1 MSQVT
6 PEQVRVALQTVLDPA
21 TERDIVTSRQLGEVS
36 VSADGIALHVDLISP
51 GYPLRGG
58 LEAAIRTTLD
68 RFALPITIT
77 WGLKIPRKPPRQD
90 LDRVPSIKNVIAVAA
105 GKGGVGKSTV
115 AVNLSLAL
123 QRLGAKVG
131 MLDADIFG
139 PSVPHMLGPAS
150 RPCDKSVDGQRI
162 IPALHRGMPI
172 MSLDFFVE
180 AGKAV
185 MWRGPMIH
193 KLLQQFLEDVNW
205 GELDYLVIDM
215 PPGTGDVQLSLS
227 KLLPITGAVVVTTP
241 QEVALLDVR
250 KAIDMFTH
258 AEIPVLG
265 VIENMSHYRCP
276 ACGHVDHLFSAGG
289 GRALANDF
297 DVPLLGEL
305 PLEGA
310 ISTSGELGNP
320 IVSIAPDS
328 DNTRVF
334 LSVAANV
341 GLAAAKLQGVGPIR
355 SSLLRTV

>member
-1 MSQVT
+1 M
-6 PEQVRVALQTVLDPA
+6 AF
-21 TERDIVTSRQLGEVS
+21 
-36 VSADGIALHVDLISP
+36 VDNKHCRP
-51 GYPLRGG
+51 
-58 LEAAIRTTLD
+58 
-68 RFALPITIT
+68 RFAF
-77 WGLKIPRKPPRQD
+77 GRQKD
-90 LDRVPSIKNVIAVAA
+90 IGSDVF
-105 GKGGVGKSTV
+105 
-115 AVNLSLAL
+115 
-123 QRLGAKVG
+123 AK
-131 MLDADIFG
+131 A
-139 PSVPHMLGPAS
+139 
-150 RPCDKSVDGQRI
+150 
-162 IPALHRGMPI
+162 
-172 MSLDFFVE
+172 
-180 AGKAV
+180 
-185 MWRGPMIH
+185 
-193 KLLQQFLEDVNW
+193 LLQALNQLLKETNW
-205 GELDYLVIDM
+205 RDLDYLVIDM

-276 ACGHVDHLFSAGG
+276 ACGHVDHLFVAGG
-289 GRALANDF
+289 GRRLASDF
-297 DVPLLGEL
+297 DLPLLGEL